1 MIHTKRSWKYDKKC
15 QWSHIMAC
23 EENAL
28 REKTGFNVNSNAIK
42 KNNTILSSPT
52 HPYVIPK
59 LYNMFYFLEH
69 KFWRMMVTKQVRF
82 SLIYTIWKKLEVNGN
97 GYCLVTILR
106 NNFVFSRRK
115 KVIQVSNDTGGV
127 NDGLYILYELT
138 QYKSHHGAEVA
149 CATAQVKKGQARLQV

>member
-1 MIHTKRSWKYDKKC
+1 MTGKVSDPILCHVKKMH
-15 QWSHIMAC
+15 W
-23 EENAL
+23 
-28 REKTGFNVNSNAIK
+28 EKKQGSMLTPTRFK
-42 KNNTILSSPT
+42 KNSILSSPT
-52 HPYVIPK
+52 HLYVIPK
-59 LYNMFYFLEH
+59 LYNLFYFLEH

-82 SLIYTIWKKLEVNGN
+82 SLIYTIWKKTVEVNENGN
-97 GYCLVTILR
+97 CLVTILR
-106 NNFVFSRRK
+106 NNFVYPRRK